1 VNDDLLVRY
10 LLNEASASERSL
22 VEVWIAAKPE
32 NRRYFDH
39 FKIIWDT
46 SKQVSIPENINEEE
60 AWQRLQTRIK
70 NAKPKP
76 AIVRPMF
83 KNSSWRSVAAVVI
96 LGLGLLSIV
105 YIYFDRFSASPVT
118 VIAENKSIPETLP
131 DGSVVTLNRHSSI
144 SYEGKLK
151 GKQRRVKL
159 NGEAFFQVT
168 PNAQKPFVVDV
179 NDVTVTVVGTSFNI
193 KSKSGNTEVVVETGI
208 VKVTKDGN
216 TIELKPGEKTLVSKT
231 SSSLLKEDNPD
242 KLYQYYRSK
251 VFVCDKTPLWKLVEV
266 LNEAYDANIVIGRKE
281 LRNLP
286 LTTTFSNEPL
296 DHILS
301 IIAQTFDVTII
312 KDQQQIIL
320 N

>member
-1 VNDDLLVRY
+1 MNDDLLVRY
-10 LLNEASASERSL
+10 LLGEVSTSERSL
-22 VEVWIAAKPE
+22 VDIWVAEKAE
-32 NRRYFDH
+32 NKRYFDH

-46 SKQVSIPENINEEE
+46 SKQVPIPKNINEDDAWERLE
-60 AWQRLQTRIK
+60 ARIK
-70 NAKPKP
+70 NAKREP
-76 AIVRPMF
+76 AIVRQMF
-83 KNSSWRSVAAVVI
+83 RPSAWRSIAAVLVF
-96 LGLGLLSIV
+96 GLGLLSV
-105 YIYFDRFSASPVT
+105 AYIYFDRFASST
-118 VIAENKSIPETLP
+118 VITAENRTIPQTLP

-144 SYEGKLK
+144 SYNSKMK
-151 GKQRRVKL
+151 GNKRVVKL
-159 NGEAFFQVT
+159 SGEAFFQVT
-168 PNAQKPFVVDV
+168 PNREKPFVVDV
-179 NDVTVTVVGTSFNI
+179 NDVEVTVVGTSFNI
-193 KSKSGNTEVVVETGI
+193 KSKDGNTEVVVETGI

-216 TIELKPGEKTLVSKT
+216 TIELKPGEKTIVEKV
-231 SSSLLKEDNPD
+231 SSSLTKEANPD

-301 IIAQTFDVTII
+301 IIAQTFDITII